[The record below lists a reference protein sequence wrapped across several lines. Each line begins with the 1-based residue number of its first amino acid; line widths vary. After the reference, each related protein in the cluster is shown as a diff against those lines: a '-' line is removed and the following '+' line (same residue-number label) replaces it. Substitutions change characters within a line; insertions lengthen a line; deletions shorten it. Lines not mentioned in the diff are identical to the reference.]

1 MAVLGDLVEEGPL
14 GGLDVLHELAL
25 EVGDLGGVDLVQESW
40 EKEAGVFN
48 FSAGD
53 VSLSMNQ
60 NYK

>member
-40 EKEAGVFN
+40 EEKADVFN
-48 FSAGD
+48 FSAR
-53 VSLSMNQ
+53 
-60 NYK
+60 